1 MNYMRSQQ
9 PTSPVNIP
17 NGASSHPLSATGSGQ
32 APGAGAGAGAG
43 SVSGISGASQVGQ
56 QTQTLVGSGG
66 DWARH
71 SPIANTNTQIVQNR
85 IPSGS
90 ASIGNVAAGGSE
102 PIVRPVQQ
110 ILTSPVDKWGLKA
123 LLYEITTQMGK
134 TDRGM
139 LMFGEE
145 LAELGLDVAPE
156 E

>member
-1 MNYMRSQQ
+1 MS
-9 PTSPVNIP
+9 
-17 NGASSHPLSATGSGQ
+17 
-32 APGAGAGAGAG
+32 GAGAE
-43 SVSGISGASQVGQ
+43 Q
-56 QTQTLVGSGG
+56 
-66 DWARH
+66 WARH
-71 SPIANTNTQIVQNR
+71 SPVAPTVQ
-85 IPSGS
+85 G
-90 ASIGNVAAGGSE
+90 AAAAAAAAARPTE

>member
-1 MNYMRSQQ
+1 MNYLRSQQ
-9 PTSPVNIP
+9 PSSPINIP
-17 NGASSHPLSATGSGQ
+17 NGASSHPLSTTGSAQ
-32 APGAGAGAGAG
+32 APGMSGGGGGGG
-43 SVSGISGASQVGQ
+43 SISGASQQQGQ
-56 QTQTLVGSGG
+56 AGNAEQ
-66 DWARH
+66 WARH
-71 SPIANTNTQIVQNR
+71 SPIAPTAQAQGGAV
-85 IPSGS
+85 G
-90 ASIGNVAAGGSE
+90 AGATRPTE